1 MGENFLA
8 TFWFAQIVS
17 GECIWCCLIIF
28 GWNRAVSC
36 EKSMPHPVIPIQRK
50 STKPCE
56 EITVHPGISEKSGG
70 TVSGLFRGKILMDPE
85 LSTNT

>member
-17 GECIWCCLIIF
+17 GECIWCCLLIF
-28 GWNRAVSC
+28 GWNLAVSC
-36 EKSMPHPVIPIQRK
+36 EKSMPNPVIQIQRK

-56 EITVHPGISEKSGG
+56 AVPVHLRISEKSGG
-70 TVSGLFRGKILMDPE
+70 NRLGTVSRQNMDGP
-85 LSTNT
+85 